1 MRIKW
6 FSLIRITGLLFV
18 LIYHFYKE
26 QLPGGFIGV
35 DIFFTFS
42 GFLITALLIE
52 EVGKTKKIDLVAYL
66 RRRLYRIVPPLVLML
81 LVVAPL
87 ILFIK
92 SDFRVDIGTQTA
104 GALGFVTNW
113 YEILLGGSYESQFI
127 PHLFLHTW
135 SLALEVHYYLVWVLV
150 LAFVA
155 RGSKDIRRFKS
166 QVFLVSTGF
175 LLVSY
180 ISMLIGTFTTD
191 NVSNLYFSTLSHSF
205 PFFVGSSLA
214 ALTGLQHQGM
224 LLRSLIQKWSLGKT
238 LLVYLGALGLSIAL
252 ARFLPFESLWTYTLG
267 LLAASLLAGMMILT
281 TRILHEK
288 TRLKEPRLLDFLAST
303 SYGVYLFHWPLYL
316 IFSEWMGHDQAV
328 FLTTL
333 FSLILAAFSFY
344 LLEPI
349 LQGKNPKILGTP
361 VVLPSLGWKGWV
373 LPLLLVTAWGIG
385 VVTSPMMGSFEA
397 NLVGNSLQQARQQMR
412 STRIRTENPDAV
424 ANGATLIGD
433 SVALR
438 ASDWLHE
445 ALPGLDM
452 DAAVSRNLIDG
463 RKMLKKATQK
473 GTLVTDVIIALG
485 VNEVNDYAEELD
497 QLMELLPA
505 DHRLILVTPYDGR
518 ILNNP
523 NAIANRTRDYMLKL
537 ADQYDYVL
545 VADWHQTAVDNPA
558 IWYGTDDVHFGAN
571 AGGIAQGGKLYAK
584 TVRDVLK
591 KAQDAPTKP

>member
-18 LIYHFYKE
+18 LIYHFYKD

-35 DIFFTFS
+35 DIFFAFS

-52 EVGKTKKIDLVAYL
+52 EVGKTKKIDLVSYF
-66 RRRLYRIVPPLVLML
+66 RRRLYRIVPPLVLMI

-87 ILFIK
+87 MLFVK

-104 GALGFVTNW
+104 AALGFVTNF
-113 YEILLGGSYESQFI
+113 YEMLLGASYESQFI

-135 SLALEVHYYLVWVLV
+135 SLALEAHYYIVWALV
-150 LAFVA
+150 LALVA

-214 ALTGLQHQGM
+214 ALTGLQQQGM
-224 LLRSLIQKWSLGKT
+224 LLRSLVQKWSLGKT
-238 LLVYLGALGLSIAL
+238 LLVYLGALTLSLVL
-252 ARFLPFESLWTYTLG
+252 ARFLTFESLWTYAIG
-267 LLAASLLAGMMILT
+267 LFAASLLAGAMILA

-288 TRLKEPRLLDFLAST
+288 TQVKEPRVLDFLAST

-316 IFSEWMGHDQAV
+316 IFSEWMGHGLAV
-328 FLTTL
+328 SLTIL
-333 FSLILAAFSFY
+333 FSLVLASFSFY

-349 LQGKNPKILGTP
+349 LQGKHPKVLGTP
-361 VVLPSLGWKGWV
+361 VVLPSLGWKGLI
-373 LPLLLVTAWGIG
+373 LPLLLATTWVIG
-385 VVTSPMMGSFEA
+385 VVLSPSMGSFEA
-397 NLVGNSLQQARQQMR
+397 NLVGNSLQQASQQMR
-412 STRIRTENPDAV
+412 SFRIRTENPDAV
-424 ANGATLIGD
+424 ADGASLIGD

-438 ASDWLHE
+438 ASDWLNKDI
-445 ALPGLDM
+445 PGLDM

-463 RKMLKKATQK
+463 NKMLKKAAK
-473 GTLVTDVIIALG
+473 NGTLVTDVIIALG
-485 VNEVNDYAEELD
+485 VNEVNDYFDQLD
-497 QLMELLPA
+497 QIVENLPA
-505 DHRLILVTPYDGR
+505 GHRLILVTPYDGR
-518 ILNNP
+518 VLDNP
-523 NAIANRTRDYMLKL
+523 NAIANRTRDYMIKL

-545 VADWHQTAVDNPA
+545 VADWYKTAVDNPE
-558 IWYGTDDVHFGAN
+558 IWYGTDDVHFGSESDS
-571 AGGIAQGGKLYAK
+571 ITQGGELYAK
-584 TVRDVLK
+584 TVRDALK
-591 KAQDAPTKP
+591 EAQDAPTKP

>member
-52 EVGKTKKIDLVAYL
+52 EVEKTKKIDLVAYL
-66 RRRLYRIVPPLVLML
+66 RRRLYRIVPPLVLMI

-87 ILFIK
+87 MLFVK

-113 YEILLGGSYESQFI
+113 YELLLGGSYESQFI

-135 SLALEVHYYLVWVLV
+135 SLALEVHYYLVWVVV
-150 LAFVA
+150 LALVA

-175 LLVSY
+175 LLLSY
-180 ISMLIGTFTTD
+180 SSMLIGTFTTN

-224 LLRSLIQKWSLGKT
+224 LLRSLIQRWSLGKT
-238 LLVYLGALGLSIAL
+238 LLIYLGALVSSIVL
-252 ARFLPFESLWTYTLG
+252 ARFLTFESLWTYTLG
-267 LLAASLLAGMMILT
+267 LFLASILAGVMILV

-288 TRLKEPRLLDFLAST
+288 THFKEPRLLDFIAST

-316 IFSEWMGHDQAV
+316 IFSEWLGHDQAV

-344 LLEPI
+344 LLEPM

-361 VVLPSLGWKGWV
+361 VAIPSLGWKGWI
-373 LPLLLVTAWGIG
+373 LPLLLAIAWLIG
-385 VVTSPMMGSFEA
+385 VVMSPAMGSFEA

-412 STRIRTENPDAV
+412 SMRVRIENPDAI
-424 ANGATLIGD
+424 ADGATLIGD

-445 ALPGLDM
+445 VLPGLDM

-463 RKMLKKATQK
+463 QKILKKTAK
-473 GTLVTDVIIALG
+473 NGTLVTDVIIALG
-485 VNEVNDYAEELD
+485 VNEVNDYMDQLD
-497 QLMELLPA
+497 QLVKTLPA
-505 DHRLILVTPYDGR
+505 GHRLILVTPYDGR
-518 ILNNP
+518 VLNNP

-537 ADQYDYVL
+537 AEKYDYVI
-545 VADWHQTAVDNPA
+545 VADWYQTAVKNPE

-584 TVRDVLK
+584 TVRDALK

>member
-1 MRIKW
+1 M
-6 FSLIRITGLLFV
+6 
-18 LIYHFYKE
+18 
-26 QLPGGFIGV
+26 
-35 DIFFTFS
+35 
-42 GFLITALLIE
+42 
-52 EVGKTKKIDLVAYL
+52 
-66 RRRLYRIVPPLVLML
+66 
-81 LVVAPL
+81 
-87 ILFIK
+87 
-92 SDFRVDIGTQTA
+92 
-104 GALGFVTNW
+104 
-113 YEILLGGSYESQFI
+113 
-127 PHLFLHTW
+127 
-135 SLALEVHYYLVWVLV
+135 HYYLVWVLV

-180 ISMLIGTFTTD
+180 ISMLIGTFTMD

-463 RKMLKKATQK
+463 RKILKKATQN

-518 ILNNP
+518 VLNNP

-545 VADWHQTAVDNPA
+545 VADWYQTAVDNSA